1 LFEEGKLW
9 LERALAAA
17 VNAPG
22 SLRARALIGLAHM
35 HHFQGHAFDAV
46 IAEALSLGRDDR
58 DAWVMSF
65 ALFMQGLAALKR
77 GDHAQATAC
86 CLESRDA
93 ANACGEEV
101 QHSGPLLVL
110 ANIAESNGDH
120 HRAEQLYDES
130 I

>member
-1 LFEEGKLW
+1 
-9 LERALAAA
+9 
-17 VNAPG
+17 
-22 SLRARALIGLAHM
+22 M